1 MTVEKYKIATS
12 YQRSTRLDVDLSHL
26 MFEKLILH
34 ESYKELIDK
43 IVGQYESGQ
52 HAFTLTGPYGG
63 GKSTFAVLLS
73 GLLSSDEKIKKTAEK
88 LLSKNTLNKFRK
100 SFNSKPNGWVVIK
113 VVSDSDDYITSLH
126 SAMKNAIY
134 DFWGKRAPKE
144 ISNLSKPRNY
154 NSLIKQFELVSSY
167 AAKKGGGLII
177 IYDELGKVFENAAN
191 NNTDVYFFQVLSE
204 NFNRS
209 KNPCIFLGI
218 LHQAFQEY
226 AKNTSQT
233 IRDDWAKIQG
243 RFIDLP
249 FSIGIEEVI
258 KLINNAISGPKAPK
272 IAEDNCKKVVASLN
286 DNRLKNL
293 KNFDKELLGC
303 WPLNPMTAL
312 LLGPISKR
320 RFGQNERST
329 FGFLTSQEPFGF
341 KYFLTNKL
349 KKGNSYNPDML
360 WDYLK
365 HNLEPAIIV
374 SPDGHKWSEATT
386 TIKRVE
392 DKDVDK
398 HVTILKAISIID
410 LFGKPYGLVANE
422 KTLKLIFQD
431 ISVNELSHILKELQ
445 NWSSIIFKKHLDSYA
460 IFSGSDID
468 LDSEFKYIENNLDTD
483 TDKYLELI
491 ELEECVIAKRHYHEK
506 GTLRWLDKRLCSIK
520 DLNNQLD
527 NWDTL
532 KGEIG
537 SFILCSEKIDNP
549 EAYKKELPIFIGY
562 SENINELKSCA
573 RDLRIL
579 NIAKENISSLAGDR
593 VAREE
598 LFSRI
603 DETTNNLKLMT
614 KDSFNQAKWFFNGKL
629 EDNKNLSYLASKI
642 ADVFYAK
649 SPKINSEIINK
660 DKPSSSAA
668 AAQRKLL
675 YAMVANSLNIIE
687 ETKYNNEKENLGIE
701 KHPPELGLYLT
712 LLNAEKIHKKDKK
725 LGIWKFSRPTRG
737 NFLEMWKA
745 ADNFLKSC
753 GQTNKPLT
761 DLYEIWKAE
770 PFGLKAGVLPIYA
783 MAHMLVNEDKAGFY
797 LDGIYQPNLN
807 AIFVE
812 RLSHSPKNIT
822 IRYFDSKGVH
832 KDILTRYS
840 KVLSEVLKTN
850 AEEDALKVAKP
861 IAKLGANLPEY
872 TKLTK
877 TLSSRTEKI
886 RNVILR
892 ANDPIKL
899 IADDLKEAC
908 GLKVSDTVN
917 DEMMG
922 NLKNSLKELQSC
934 YDNLIVNLKREFF
947 NEFNLKGN
955 DQKNIEDLQKR
966 AKVIKGSNVSSD
978 YKLEGL
984 INILSEATCDNNWID
999 LCASKLIHK
1008 RPKVWSDSDEKN
1020 FYIEL
1025 HEFAKQFMRVE
1036 DYAKSKMFKSKLSSA
1051 EKKKIELLKNDIEPL
1066 LEGNDKKV
1074 QEKALLELLEKYI
1087 KK

>member
-88 LLSKNTLNKFRK
+88 LLSKKTLNRFRK
-100 SFNSKPNGWVVIK
+100 SFNSQKNGWVVIK

-126 SAMKNAIY
+126 SAMKNAID
-134 DFWGKRAPKE
+134 DFWGKRVPKE

-209 KNPCIFLGI
+209 KDPCIFLGI

-258 KLINNAISGPKAPK
+258 KLINNAILGPTAPK
-272 IAEDNCKKVVASLN
+272 VAEDNCKKVVASLN

-293 KNFDKELLGC
+293 KNFDKELLRC

-349 KKGNSYNPDML
+349 KKENSYNPDML

-431 ISVNELSHILKELQ
+431 ISVNELSHILKDLR

-468 LDSEFKYIENNLDTD
+468 LDSEIKNIENNLDTN

-520 DLNNQLD
+520 DLDNQIE
-527 NWDTL
+527 NWETL

-537 SFILCSEKIDNP
+537 SFVLCSEKIDNP
-549 EAYKKELPIFIGY
+549 KKYKDSPIVVGY

-603 DETTNNLKLMT
+603 DETTNNLKLIT
-614 KDSFNQAKWFFNGKL
+614 KDSFNQAKWFFDGKPV
-629 EDNKNLSYLASKI
+629 DNKNLSYIASKV
-642 ADVFYAK
+642 ADEFYAK

-675 YAMVANSLNIIE
+675 YAMVANPLNIIE

-712 LLNAEKIHKKDKK
+712 LLNAEKIHKKDKE

-737 NFLEMWKA
+737 NFLKMWKEA
-745 ADNFLKSC
+745 EIFLESC
-753 GQTNKPLT
+753 SHTSKPLS
-761 DLYEIWKAE
+761 DLYERWEKK
-770 PFGLKAGVLPIYA
+770 PFGLKKGVLPIYA
-783 MAHMLVNEDKAGFY
+783 MAFMLVNEDKAGFY
-797 LDGIYQPNLN
+797 LDGMYKANLN

-822 IRYFDSKGVH
+822 IRYFDSKGIH
-832 KDILTRYS
+832 KNTLKHYSDLATKLT
-840 KVLSEVLKTN
+840 KTSVKK
-850 AEEDALKVAKP
+850 DVLKVAKP
-861 IAKLGANLPEY
+861 IAKIVVNLPEY

-877 TLSSRTEKI
+877 TLTTRTKNI
-886 RNVILR
+886 RDVILR

-899 IADDLKEAC
+899 IAVDLKTAC
-908 GLKVSDTVN
+908 GLKKAEKIN
-917 DEMMG
+917 KEMMK
-922 NLKNSLKELQSC
+922 NLEDSMNELKSC
-934 YDNLIVNLKREFF
+934 YDNLIEKLKSEFF
-947 NEFNLKGN
+947 NELNLKGKEKK
-955 DQKNIEDLQKR
+955 QTEDLQKR
-966 AKVIKGSNVSSD
+966 AQKIKESNSKPGLKFD
-978 YKLEGL
+978 GL
-984 INILSEATCDNNWID
+984 IDTLSDAAYENNWID
-999 LCASKLIHK
+999 LCASKLVNK

-1036 DYAKSKMFKSKLSSA
+1036 DYAKAKMLKSTLNLK
-1051 EKKKIELLKNDIEPL
+1051 EKETIKILKDKIGSL
-1066 LEGNDKKV
+1066 LEGKDQKL
-1074 QEKALLELLEKYI
+1074 QEIALLDLLR

>member
-1 MTVEKYKIATS
+1 MTAEKYKIATS
-12 YQRSTRLDVDLSHL
+12 YQRSTRLDIDLSHL
-26 MFEKLILH
+26 MFEKLIMH
-34 ESYKELIDK
+34 ETYKELIDK
-43 IVGQYESGQ
+43 IIGQYESGQ

-73 GLLSSDEKIKKTAEK
+73 GLLSSDEKIKKTAED
-88 LLSKNTLNKFRK
+88 LLSKNTLNRFRK
-100 SFNSKPNGWVVIK
+100 SFNSQKNGWVVIK

-126 SAMKNAIY
+126 SAMKNAIN

-144 ISNLSKPRNY
+144 ISNLSKPRSY
-154 NSLIKQFELVSSY
+154 NTLIKQFELVSNY
-167 AAKKGGGLII
+167 AVKKGGGLII
-177 IYDELGKVFENAAN
+177 LYDELGKVFENAAN
-191 NNTDVYFFQVLSE
+191 NNTDVYFFQVLGE

-209 KNPCIFLGI
+209 KNPCVFLGI

-226 AKNTSQT
+226 AKNTTQT

-249 FSIGIEEVI
+249 FAIGIEEVI
-258 KLINNAISGPKAPK
+258 KLINNAILGPKAPK
-272 IAEDNCKKVVASLN
+272 IAEGNCKKVVESLN

-293 KNFDKELLGC
+293 KNFDKELSGC
-303 WPLNPMTAL
+303 WPLHPMTAL

-329 FGFLTSQEPFGF
+329 FGFLSSHEPFGF
-341 KYFLTNKL
+341 KYFLTNQF
-349 KKGNSYNPDML
+349 KKKNSYTPDIL

-374 SPDGHKWSEATT
+374 SPDGPNWSESTT

-392 DKDVDK
+392 DRDADN
-398 HVTILKAISIID
+398 HVKILKTISIID

-422 KTLKLIFQD
+422 KTLKMIFQE
-431 ISVNELSHILKELQ
+431 IEANELLNILKDLH
-445 NWSSIIFKKHLDSYA
+445 NWSSVIYKKYLNSYA

-468 LDSEFKYIENNLDTD
+468 LDSEIKNIDNNLDVES
-483 TDKYLELI
+483 DKYLELI

-506 GTLRWLDKRLCSIK
+506 GTLRWLDKRLYSIK
-520 DLNNQLD
+520 DLDDQLE
-527 NWDTL
+527 NWETS
-532 KGEIG
+532 KGEIS
-537 SFILCSEKIDNP
+537 SFIICSEKIEYP
-549 EAYKKELPIFIGY
+549 EKYKKFDIVIGD
-562 SENINELKSCA
+562 SKNINELKSCA

-579 NIAKENISSLAGDR
+579 NIAKENITGLAGDR
-593 VAREE
+593 IAREE

-603 DETTNNLKLMT
+603 DEATSNLKLLT
-614 KDSFNQAKWFFNGKL
+614 KDSFNQAKWFIHGNEL
-629 EDNKNLSYLASKI
+629 EDKKNLSHIASEV
-642 ADVFYAK
+642 ADILYSK

-675 YAMVANSLNIIE
+675 YAMVANPLNTIE
-687 ETKYNNEKENLGIE
+687 ETKYNNEIENLGIE

-725 LGIWKFSRPTRG
+725 LGIWKFSKPTRG
-737 NFLEMWKA
+737 NFLEMWEA
-745 ADNFLKSC
+745 ADSFLKSC
-753 GQTNKPLT
+753 DQTNKPLS
-761 DLYEIWKAE
+761 DLYEIWKAQ
-770 PFGLKAGVLPIYA
+770 PFGLKEGVLPIYA
-783 MAHMLVNEDKAGFY
+783 MAFMLVNEDKAGFY
-797 LDGIYQPNLN
+797 LDGIYKPNLN

-832 KDILTRYS
+832 KNTLKLYS
-840 KVLSEVLKTN
+840 ELASEVLGTN
-850 AEEDALKVAKP
+850 AEKDALKVAKP
-861 IAKLGANLPEY
+861 IAKFGANLPEY

-877 TLSSRTEKI
+877 TLSSRTENI

-899 IADDLKEAC
+899 ISDDLKEAC
-908 GLKVSDTVN
+908 GLKISDKVN
-917 DEMMG
+917 DEMMK
-922 NLKNSLKELQSC
+922 NLENSLKELQSC
-934 YDNLIVNLKREFF
+934 YDNLIENLKREFF
-947 NEFNLKGN
+947 NEFHLKGN
-955 DQKNIEDLQKR
+955 DQKKIEDLQKR
-966 AKVIKGSNVSSD
+966 AKKIRESNVSSD
-978 YKLEGL
+978 FKFEGI
-984 INILSEATCDNNWID
+984 INILSDANYENNWID
-999 LCASKLIHK
+999 LCASKLVNR

-1036 DYAKSKMFKSKLSSA
+1036 DYAKAKMLKSKLNPE
-1051 EKKKIELLKNDIEPL
+1051 EKKKIEILKVDIEPL
-1066 LEGNDKKV
+1066 LEGEDQKL
-1074 QEKALLELLEKYI
+1074 QEKVLLDLLDKYR
-1087 KK
+1087 K